1 MVGLLRAVGAGV
13 LLLGTAIAA
22 VAGWLFA
29 ADAEFAEVAAAYAR
43 HPQHT
48 MFQTEY
54 WIAAVRHYGLL
65 SAAVGGLVGGLVA
78 GTTLLGIAQIL
89 RRMPRE

>member
-1 MVGLLRAVGAGV
+1 MVGVLRTIGVAV

-29 ADAEFAEVAAAYAR
+29 ADTGFAEVAEAYAR

-65 SAAVGGLVGGLVA
+65 SVAVGGLVGGLVA
-78 GTTLLGIAQIL
+78 GATLLGIAQIL
-89 RRMPRE
+89 RRTPRG